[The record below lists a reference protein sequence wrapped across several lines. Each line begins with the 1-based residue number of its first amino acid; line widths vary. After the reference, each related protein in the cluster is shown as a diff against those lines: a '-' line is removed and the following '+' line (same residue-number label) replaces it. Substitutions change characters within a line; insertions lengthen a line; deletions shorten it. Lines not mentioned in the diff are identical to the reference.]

1 MSYLNYIVPKDSFEV
16 TLEVLKSR
24 FIGVLR
30 PIETK
35 DDVTKI
41 LEEIK
46 IKYPK
51 ARHYCYAYKIFDVS
65 YASGDGEPH
74 NTFSKPVLEMCEKL
88 HLNCYLIIVV
98 RYFGGTLLGA
108 SRLLRTYLN
117 TVKLLIDEAKFGKQE
132 KAYLYEATLSYENL
146 AKLKAKKDVEIKE
159 EYHLEEYAKISFL
172 SLKDVSKLDLTF
184 HRIKLK
190 KEQYLVV

>member
-1 MSYLNYIVPKDSFEV
+1 MISKIYKVPTKNFEV
-16 TLEVLKSR
+16 CLEVLKSR
-24 FIGVLR
+24 FIGVLQ

-35 DDVTKI
+35 DDVLRA

-46 IKYPK
+46 IKYPN

-74 NTFSKPVLEMCEKL
+74 NTFAKPVLEMCEKL
-88 HLNCYLIIVV
+88 NLNCYLIIVV

-117 TVKLLIDEAKFGKQE
+117 TVKLVIDKVSFGRQE
-132 KAYLYEATLSYENL
+132 KAYVYKGLISYENL
-146 AKLKAKKDVEIKE
+146 AKLKAKKVIQIKE
-159 EYHLEEYAKISFL
+159 EKHLEECAEISFL
-172 SLKDVSKLDLTF
+172 TLKEIDELETSFMKINLE
-184 HRIKLK
+184 
-190 KEQYLVV
+190 KEQYIVI